1 MLELGGGAAKPITHN
16 ETTWKRVG
24 SGRVAS
30 PLEKWIRCFA
40 RIHGYIYIYL
50 SMRPSHR
57 DFLPSPIPF
66 IRSRCVIFSNEAK
79 VEGEVLSNSLSGR
92 LAVKIWQGEIAGGG

>member
-1 MLELGGGAAKPITHN
+1 MRRLGR
-16 ETTWKRVG
+16 ESDRVEWLRLSRSG
-24 SGRVAS
+24 SVAS
-30 PLEKWIRCFA
+30 REFTD
-40 RIHGYIYIYL
+40 IYIYL

>member
-1 MLELGGGAAKPITHN
+1 MRRLGR
-16 ETTWKRVG
+16 ESDRVEWLRLSRSG
-24 SGRVAS
+24 SSVAS
-30 PLEKWIRCFA
+30 REFMDI
-40 RIHGYIYIYL
+40 YIYIYL

-79 VEGEVLSNSLSGR
+79 GEGEVLSNSLSGR